1 MLSLSSKDYH
11 CVVPADP
18 CFISPSNVKLSQMS
32 ILMQP
37 LYTGVLNTFKTD
49 RTICIYSDMQDKMMG
64 DNRLL
69 TFFSVDVQF
78 DKRGMFSHGCFHIV
92 DTGVKDMF

>member
-1 MLSLSSKDYH
+1 
-11 CVVPADP
+11 
-18 CFISPSNVKLSQMS
+18 
-32 ILMQP
+32 MQP